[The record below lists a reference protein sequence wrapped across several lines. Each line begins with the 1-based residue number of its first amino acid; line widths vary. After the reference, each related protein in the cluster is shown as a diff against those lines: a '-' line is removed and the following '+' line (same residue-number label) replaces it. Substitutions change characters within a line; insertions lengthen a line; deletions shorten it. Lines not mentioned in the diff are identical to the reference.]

1 MQIIVYLCEHWPC
14 YLGQRK
20 GKKKNYHTNH
30 NNQDT
35 SPVMSS
41 SPHEDIT
48 PCKTAIV

>member
-1 MQIIVYLCEHWPC
+1 MQIIIYLCEHWPC

-20 GKKKNYHTNH
+20 EKKDYHTNH

-48 PCKTAIV
+48 PSCKTAIV